1 MEVAVARAARR
12 SMAATDMSDAD
23 ESVVRAMAVTEEAW
37 PSATTIDTN
46 AAPDAGISAAVA
58 AVERAR

>member
-1 MEVAVARAARR
+1 
-12 SMAATDMSDAD
+12 MAA
-23 ESVVRAMAVTEEAW
+23 TEEAW

-46 AAPDAGISAAVA
+46 GAPDAGISAAVA